1 MESSGPL
8 SGLTVVELG
17 HSVAAP
23 FGGQTLA
30 ILGARVIKVE
40 NPINGDDARSWGPP
54 FWEGASACFQS
65 LNREKL
71 SITVD
76 FKDLDQLEDLKQFID
91 TEADIVVQNQRPGLL
106 QQFGLDGESLRNTKP
121 SLIYCNIG
129 AFGADGPLRK
139 KPGYDPLMQAF
150 SGIMSITGEDGR
162 EPVRVGP
169 SIIDIAAGMWAC
181 IGLLSAL
188 HERNQTGVGCEVDTS
203 LYETALAWMTVPSAI
218 YLSSDKVPARTG
230 SEAPMLVPY
239 KVYRAADDYLVIAAG
254 NDNLFGRLC
263 DVLGVPEWKTD
274 VRFSSNPVRVKNRK
288 TLNDSIQGLIETDTR
303 DSWIKKLDD
312 GGVPNTPLQTVDQV
326 LQHPQTAA
334 QGMLQI
340 SPNGKMS
347 LMGVPLSF
355 DGERPGF
362 LRDPP
367 ELGQHTTTILKEA
380 TDDLND

>member
-1 MESSGPL
+1 MSDGLL
-8 SGLTVVELG
+8 SDLTVVELG

-40 NPINGDDARSWGPP
+40 NPENGDDARTWGPP
-54 FWEGASACFQS
+54 FWEGASSCFQS

-71 SITVD
+71 SVTVD
-76 FKDLDQLEDLKQFID
+76 FKNDHELAGLKDFIVSDADLVI
-91 TEADIVVQNQRPGLL
+91 QNQRPGLL
-106 QQFGLDGESLRNTKP
+106 KRFGLDGDSLRKSKP

-129 AFGADGPLRK
+129 AFGAAGPLSE

-150 SGIMSITGEDGR
+150 SGIMSITGEEGR

-169 SIIDIAAGMWAC
+169 SIIDMAAGMWCC

-188 HERNQTGVGCEVDTS
+188 HRRNQTGEGCEIDTS

-288 TLNDSIQGLIETDTR
+288 ILNDSIQDLIETDTR

-334 QGMLQI
+334 LGMLQN

>member
-1 MESSGPL
+1 
-8 SGLTVVELG
+8 
-17 HSVAAP
+17 
-23 FGGQTLA
+23 
-30 ILGARVIKVE
+30 VIKVE

-76 FKDLDQLEDLKQFID
+76 FKNSEQLEDLKRLID

-106 QQFGLDGESLRNTKP
+106 HRFGLDGKSLRSSKP

-129 AFGADGPLRK
+129 AFGAEGPLRS

-150 SGIMSITGEDGR
+150 SGIMSITGEEGR

-169 SIIDIAAGMWAC
+169 SIIDIAAGMWSC
-181 IGLLSAL
+181 IGLLAAL
-188 HERNQTGVGCEVDTS
+188 HERNQTGIGCEVDTS
-203 LYETALAWMTVPSAI
+203 LYETALAWMTVPSAMH
-218 YLSSDKVPARTG
+218 LASGAVPARTG
-230 SEAPMLVPY
+230 SEVGMLAPY

-274 VRFSSNPVRVKNRK
+274 HRFASNPERVNNRK
-288 TLNDSIQGLIETDTR
+288 VLNESIQDIIEQESR
-303 DSWIKKLDD
+303 DDWIRRLDE
-312 GGVPNTPLQTVDQV
+312 GGVPNTPLQSFDQV
-326 LQHPQTAA
+326 VEHPQTKAL
-334 QGMLQI
+334 GMLQK
-340 SPNGKMS
+340 SPDSGMT

-355 DGERPGF
+355 NGTRPGY
-362 LRDPP
+362 RKNPP
-367 ELGQHTTTILKEA
+367 QLGEHNRSVLKQD
-380 TDDLND
+380 TD

>member
-1 MESSGPL
+1 MSDGLL
-8 SGLTVVELG
+8 SDLTVVELG

-40 NPINGDDARSWGPP
+40 NPENGDDARTWGPP
-54 FWEGASACFQS
+54 FWEGASSCFQS

-71 SITVD
+71 SVTVD
-76 FKDLDQLEDLKQFID
+76 FKNDHELAGLKDFIVSDADLVI
-91 TEADIVVQNQRPGLL
+91 QNQRPGLL
-106 QQFGLDGESLRNTKP
+106 KRFGLDGDSLRKSKP

-129 AFGADGPLRK
+129 AFGAAGPLSE

-150 SGIMSITGEDGR
+150 SGIMSITGEEGR
-162 EPVRVGP
+162 DPVRVGP
-169 SIIDIAAGMWAC
+169 SIIDMAAGMWCC

-188 HERNQTGVGCEVDTS
+188 HRRNQTGEGCEIDTS

-288 TLNDSIQGLIETDTR
+288 TLNDSIQGLIEKDTR

-334 QGMLQI
+334 LGMLQN

-367 ELGQHTTTILKEA
+367 ELGQHTKTILKEA

>member
-1 MESSGPL
+1 MSDGLL
-8 SGLTVVELG
+8 SDLTVVELG

-40 NPINGDDARSWGPP
+40 NPENGDDARTWGPP
-54 FWEGASACFQS
+54 FWEGASSCFQS

-71 SITVD
+71 SVTVD
-76 FKDLDQLEDLKQFID
+76 FKNDHELAGLKDFIVSDADLVI
-91 TEADIVVQNQRPGLL
+91 QNQRPGLL
-106 QQFGLDGESLRNTKP
+106 KRFGLDGDSLRKSKP

-129 AFGADGPLRK
+129 AFGAAGPLSE

-150 SGIMSITGEDGR
+150 SGIMSITGEEGR

-169 SIIDIAAGMWAC
+169 SIIDMAAGMWCC

-188 HERNQTGVGCEVDTS
+188 HRRNQTGEGCEIDTS

-288 TLNDSIQGLIETDTR
+288 TLNDSIQGLIEKDTR

-334 QGMLQI
+334 LGMLQS

-367 ELGQHTTTILKEA
+367 ELGQHTKTILKEA

>member
-1 MESSGPL
+1 MSNGLL
-8 SGLTVVELG
+8 SDLTVVELG

-40 NPINGDDARSWGPP
+40 NPENGDDARTWGPP
-54 FWEGASACFQS
+54 FWEGASSCFQS

-71 SITVD
+71 SVTVD
-76 FKDLDQLEDLKQFID
+76 FKNDHELAGLKDFIVSDADLVI
-91 TEADIVVQNQRPGLL
+91 QNQRPGLL
-106 QQFGLDGESLRNTKP
+106 KRFGLDGDSLRKSKP

-129 AFGADGPLRK
+129 AFGAAGPLSE

-150 SGIMSITGEDGR
+150 SGIMSITGEEGR

-169 SIIDIAAGMWAC
+169 SIIDMAAGMWCC

-188 HERNQTGVGCEVDTS
+188 HRRNQTGEGCEIDTS

-334 QGMLQI
+334 LGMLQN

-347 LMGVPLSF
+347 LMGVPISF

>member
-1 MESSGPL
+1 VSNGLL
-8 SGLTVVELG
+8 SDLTVVELG

-40 NPINGDDARSWGPP
+40 NPENGDDARTWGPP
-54 FWEGASACFQS
+54 FWEGASSCFQS

-71 SITVD
+71 SVTVD
-76 FKDLDQLEDLKQFID
+76 FKNDHELAGLKDFIVSDADLVI
-91 TEADIVVQNQRPGLL
+91 QNQRPGLL
-106 QQFGLDGESLRNTKP
+106 KRFGLDGDSLRKSKP

-129 AFGADGPLRK
+129 AFGAAGPLSE

-150 SGIMSITGEDGR
+150 SGIMSITGEEGR

-169 SIIDIAAGMWAC
+169 SIIDMAAGMWCC

-188 HERNQTGVGCEVDTS
+188 HRRNQTGEGCEIDTS

-334 QGMLQI
+334 LGMLQN

>member
-1 MESSGPL
+1 VSDGLL
-8 SGLTVVELG
+8 SDLTVVELG

-40 NPINGDDARSWGPP
+40 NPENGDDARTWGPP
-54 FWEGASACFQS
+54 FWEGASSCFQS

-71 SITVD
+71 SVTVD
-76 FKDLDQLEDLKQFID
+76 FKNDHELAGLKDFIVSDADLVI
-91 TEADIVVQNQRPGLL
+91 QNQRPGLL
-106 QQFGLDGESLRNTKP
+106 KRFGLDGDSLRKSKP

-129 AFGADGPLRK
+129 AFGAAGPLSE

-150 SGIMSITGEDGR
+150 SGIMSITGEEGR

-169 SIIDIAAGMWAC
+169 SIIDMAAGMWCC

-188 HERNQTGVGCEVDTS
+188 HRRNQTGEGCEIDTS

-274 VRFSSNPVRVKNRK
+274 ARFSSNPVRVKNRK
-288 TLNDSIQGLIETDTR
+288 ILNDSIQGLIETDTR

-334 QGMLQI
+334 LGMLQS

-355 DGERPGF
+355 DGERPEF

>member
-1 MESSGPL
+1 MSDGLL
-8 SGLTVVELG
+8 SDLTVVELG

-40 NPINGDDARSWGPP
+40 NPENGDDARTWGPP
-54 FWEGASACFQS
+54 FWEGASSCFQS

-71 SITVD
+71 SVTVD
-76 FKDLDQLEDLKQFID
+76 FKNDHELEGLKHFIVSDADLVI
-91 TEADIVVQNQRPGLL
+91 QNQRPGLL
-106 QQFGLDGESLRNTKP
+106 KRFGLDGDSLRKSKP

-129 AFGADGPLRK
+129 AFGAAGPLSE

-150 SGIMSITGEDGR
+150 SGIMSITGEEGR
-162 EPVRVGP
+162 DPVRVGP
-169 SIIDIAAGMWAC
+169 SIIDMAAGMWCC

-188 HERNQTGVGCEVDTS
+188 HRRNQTGEGCEIDTS

-274 VRFSSNPVRVKNRK
+274 ARFSSNPVRVKNRK
-288 TLNDSIQGLIETDTR
+288 ILNDSIQGLIETDTR

-334 QGMLQI
+334 LGMLQS

-367 ELGQHTTTILKEA
+367 ELGQHTKTILKEA

>member
-1 MESSGPL
+1 MSDGLL
-8 SGLTVVELG
+8 SDLTVVELG

-40 NPINGDDARSWGPP
+40 NPENGDDARTWGPP
-54 FWEGASACFQS
+54 FWEGASSCFQS

-71 SITVD
+71 SVTVD
-76 FKDLDQLEDLKQFID
+76 FKNDHELAGLKDFIVSDADLVI
-91 TEADIVVQNQRPGLL
+91 QNQRPGLL
-106 QQFGLDGESLRNTKP
+106 KRFGLDGDSLRKSKP

-129 AFGADGPLRK
+129 AFGAAGPLSE

-150 SGIMSITGEDGR
+150 SGIMSITGEEGR

-169 SIIDIAAGMWAC
+169 SIIDMAAGMWCC

-188 HERNQTGVGCEVDTS
+188 HRRNQTGEGCEIDTS

-312 GGVPNTPLQTVDQV
+312 GGVPNTPLQTVDQG

-334 QGMLQI
+334 LGMLQN

-367 ELGQHTTTILKEA
+367 ELGQHTKTILKEA

>member
-1 MESSGPL
+1 MSNGLL
-8 SGLTVVELG
+8 SDLTVVELG

-40 NPINGDDARSWGPP
+40 NPENGDDARTWGPP
-54 FWEGASACFQS
+54 FWEGASSCFQS

-71 SITVD
+71 SVTVD
-76 FKDLDQLEDLKQFID
+76 FKNDHELAGLKDFIVSDADLVI
-91 TEADIVVQNQRPGLL
+91 QNQRPGLL
-106 QQFGLDGESLRNTKP
+106 KRFGLDGDSLRKSKP

-129 AFGADGPLRK
+129 AFGAAGPLSE

-150 SGIMSITGEDGR
+150 SGIMSITGEEGR
-162 EPVRVGP
+162 DPVRVGP
-169 SIIDIAAGMWAC
+169 SIIDMAAGMWCC

-188 HERNQTGVGCEVDTS
+188 HRRNQTGEGCEIDTS

-274 VRFSSNPVRVKNRK
+274 ARFSSNPVRVKNRK
-288 TLNDSIQGLIETDTR
+288 ILNDSIQGLIETDTR

-334 QGMLQI
+334 LGMLQN

-367 ELGQHTTTILKEA
+367 ELGQHTKTILKEA

>member
-1 MESSGPL
+1 VSDGLL
-8 SGLTVVELG
+8 SDLTVVELG

-40 NPINGDDARSWGPP
+40 NPENGDDARTWGPP
-54 FWEGASACFQS
+54 FWEGASSCFQS

-71 SITVD
+71 SVTVD
-76 FKDLDQLEDLKQFID
+76 FKNDHELAGLKDFIVSDADLVI
-91 TEADIVVQNQRPGLL
+91 QNQRPGLL
-106 QQFGLDGESLRNTKP
+106 KRFGLDGDSLRKSKP

-129 AFGADGPLRK
+129 AFGAAGPLSE

-150 SGIMSITGEDGR
+150 SGIMSITGEEGR

-169 SIIDIAAGMWAC
+169 SIIDMAAGMWCC

-188 HERNQTGVGCEVDTS
+188 HRRNQTGEGCEIDTS

-334 QGMLQI
+334 LGMLQN

>member
-30 ILGARVIKVE
+30 IRGARVIKVE
-40 NPINGDDARSWGPP
+40 NPINGDDSRSWGPP

-76 FKDLDQLEDLKQFID
+76 FKDSEQLEDLKRLID

-106 QQFGLDGESLRNTKP
+106 QQFGLDGKSLRSSKP

-129 AFGADGPLRK
+129 AFGAEGPLRS

-150 SGIMSITGEDGR
+150 SGIMSITGEEGR

-169 SIIDIAAGMWAC
+169 SIIDIAAGMWSC
-181 IGLLSAL
+181 IGLLAAL
-188 HERNQTGVGCEVDTS
+188 HERNQTGIGCEVDTS
-203 LYETALAWMTVPSAI
+203 LYETALAWMTVPSAMH
-218 YLSSDKVPARTG
+218 LASGTVPARTG
-230 SEAPMLVPY
+230 SEVGMLAPY

-274 VRFSSNPVRVKNRK
+274 HRFASNPERVNNRK
-288 TLNDSIQGLIETDTR
+288 VLNESIQDIIEQESR
-303 DSWIKKLDD
+303 DDWIRRLDE
-312 GGVPNTPLQTVDQV
+312 GGVPNTPLQSFDQV
-326 LQHPQTAA
+326 VEHPQTKAL
-334 QGMLQI
+334 GMLQT
-340 SPNGKMS
+340 SADSGMT

-355 DGERPGF
+355 NGTRPGY
-362 LRDPP
+362 RKNPP
-367 ELGQHTTTILKEA
+367 QLGEHNRSVLKQD
-380 TDDLND
+380 TD

>member
-1 MESSGPL
+1 MSNGLL
-8 SGLTVVELG
+8 SDLTVVELG

-40 NPINGDDARSWGPP
+40 NPENGDDARTWGPP
-54 FWEGASACFQS
+54 FWEGASSCFQS

-71 SITVD
+71 SVTVD
-76 FKDLDQLEDLKQFID
+76 FKNDHELEGLKHFIVSDADLVI
-91 TEADIVVQNQRPGLL
+91 QNQRPGLL
-106 QQFGLDGESLRNTKP
+106 KRFGLDGDSLRKSKP

-129 AFGADGPLRK
+129 AFGAAGPLSE

-150 SGIMSITGEDGR
+150 SGIMSITGEEGR
-162 EPVRVGP
+162 DPVRVGP
-169 SIIDIAAGMWAC
+169 SIIDMAAGMWCC

-188 HERNQTGVGCEVDTS
+188 HRRNQTGEGCEIDTS

-274 VRFSSNPVRVKNRK
+274 ARFSSNPVRVKNRK
-288 TLNDSIQGLIETDTR
+288 ILNDSIQGLIETDTR

-334 QGMLQI
+334 LGMLQS

-355 DGERPGF
+355 DGERPEF

-367 ELGQHTTTILKEA
+367 ELGQHTKTILKEA

>member
-1 MESSGPL
+1 MSDGLL
-8 SGLTVVELG
+8 SDLTVVELG

-40 NPINGDDARSWGPP
+40 NPENGDDARTWGPP
-54 FWEGASACFQS
+54 FWEGASSCFQS

-71 SITVD
+71 SVTVD
-76 FKDLDQLEDLKQFID
+76 FKNDHELAGLKDFIVSDADLVI
-91 TEADIVVQNQRPGLL
+91 QNQRPGLL
-106 QQFGLDGESLRNTKP
+106 KRFGLDGDSLRKSKP

-129 AFGADGPLRK
+129 AFGAAGPLSE

-150 SGIMSITGEDGR
+150 SGIMSITGEEGR

-169 SIIDIAAGMWAC
+169 SIIDMAAGMWCC

-188 HERNQTGVGCEVDTS
+188 HRRNQTGEGCEIDTA

-334 QGMLQI
+334 LGMLQN

>member
-1 MESSGPL
+1 MSDGLL
-8 SGLTVVELG
+8 SDLTVVELG

-40 NPINGDDARSWGPP
+40 NPENGDDARTWGPP
-54 FWEGASACFQS
+54 FWEGASSCFQS

-71 SITVD
+71 SVTVD
-76 FKDLDQLEDLKQFID
+76 FKNAHELAGLKDFIVSDADLVI
-91 TEADIVVQNQRPGLL
+91 QNQRPGLL
-106 QQFGLDGESLRNTKP
+106 KRFGLDGDSLRKSKP

-129 AFGADGPLRK
+129 AFGAAGPLSE

-150 SGIMSITGEDGR
+150 SGIMSITGEEGR

-169 SIIDIAAGMWAC
+169 SIIDMAAGMWCC

-188 HERNQTGVGCEVDTS
+188 HRRNQTGEGCEIDTS

-334 QGMLQI
+334 LGMLQN

>member
-1 MESSGPL
+1 MSDGLL
-8 SGLTVVELG
+8 SDLTVVELG

-40 NPINGDDARSWGPP
+40 NPENGDDARTWGPP
-54 FWEGASACFQS
+54 FWEGASSCFQS

-71 SITVD
+71 SVTVD
-76 FKDLDQLEDLKQFID
+76 FKNDHELAGLKDFIVSDADLVI
-91 TEADIVVQNQRPGLL
+91 QNQRPGLL
-106 QQFGLDGESLRNTKP
+106 KRFGLDGDSLRKSKP

-129 AFGADGPLRK
+129 AFGAAGPLSE

-150 SGIMSITGEDGR
+150 SGIMSITGEEGR

-169 SIIDIAAGMWAC
+169 SIIDMAAGMWCC

-188 HERNQTGVGCEVDTS
+188 HRRNQTGEGCEIDTS

-254 NDNLFGRLC
+254 NDNLLGRLC

-334 QGMLQI
+334 LGMLQN

>member
-1 MESSGPL
+1 MSDGLL
-8 SGLTVVELG
+8 SDLTVVELG

-40 NPINGDDARSWGPP
+40 NPENGDDARTWGPP
-54 FWEGASACFQS
+54 FWEGASSCFQS

-71 SITVD
+71 SVTVD
-76 FKDLDQLEDLKQFID
+76 FKNDHELAGLKDFIVSDADLVI
-91 TEADIVVQNQRPGLL
+91 QNQRPGLL
-106 QQFGLDGESLRNTKP
+106 KRFGLDGDSLRKSKP

-129 AFGADGPLRK
+129 AFGAAGPLSE

-150 SGIMSITGEDGR
+150 SGIMSITGEEGR

-169 SIIDIAAGMWAC
+169 SIIDMAAGMWCC

-188 HERNQTGVGCEVDTS
+188 HRRNQTGEGCEIDTS

-334 QGMLQI
+334 LGMLQN

-347 LMGVPLSF
+347 LMCVPLSF

>member
-1 MESSGPL
+1 MSDGLL
-8 SGLTVVELG
+8 SDLTVVELG

-40 NPINGDDARSWGPP
+40 NPENGDDARTWGPP
-54 FWEGASACFQS
+54 FWEGASSCFQS

-71 SITVD
+71 SVTVD
-76 FKDLDQLEDLKQFID
+76 FKNDHELEGLKHFIVSDADLVI
-91 TEADIVVQNQRPGLL
+91 QNQRPGLL
-106 QQFGLDGESLRNTKP
+106 KRFGLDGDSLRKSKP

-129 AFGADGPLRK
+129 AFGAAGPLSE

-150 SGIMSITGEDGR
+150 SGIMSITGEEGR
-162 EPVRVGP
+162 DPVRVGP
-169 SIIDIAAGMWAC
+169 SIIDMAAGMWCC

-188 HERNQTGVGCEVDTS
+188 HRRNQTGEGCEIDTS

-288 TLNDSIQGLIETDTR
+288 TLNDSIQGLIEKDTR

-334 QGMLQI
+334 LGMLQN

-367 ELGQHTTTILKEA
+367 ELGQHTKTILKEA

>member
-1 MESSGPL
+1 MSDGLL
-8 SGLTVVELG
+8 SDLTVVELG

-40 NPINGDDARSWGPP
+40 NPENGDDARTWGPP
-54 FWEGASACFQS
+54 FWEGASSCFQS

-71 SITVD
+71 SVTVD
-76 FKDLDQLEDLKQFID
+76 FKNDHELEGLKHFIVSDADLVI
-91 TEADIVVQNQRPGLL
+91 QNQRPGLL
-106 QQFGLDGESLRNTKP
+106 KRFGLDGDSLRKSKP

-129 AFGADGPLRK
+129 AFGAAGPLSE

-150 SGIMSITGEDGR
+150 SGIMSITGEEGR
-162 EPVRVGP
+162 DPVRVGP
-169 SIIDIAAGMWAC
+169 SIIDMAAGMWCC

-188 HERNQTGVGCEVDTS
+188 HRRNQTGEGCEIDTS

-274 VRFSSNPVRVKNRK
+274 ARFSSNPVRVKNRK
-288 TLNDSIQGLIETDTR
+288 ILNDSIQGLIETDTR

-334 QGMLQI
+334 LGMLQS
-340 SPNGKMS
+340 SPNGKMR

-367 ELGQHTTTILKEA
+367 ELGQHTKTILKEA

>member
-1 MESSGPL
+1 MSDGLL
-8 SGLTVVELG
+8 SDLTVVELG

-40 NPINGDDARSWGPP
+40 NPENGDDARTWGPP
-54 FWEGASACFQS
+54 FWEGASSCFQS

-71 SITVD
+71 SVTVD
-76 FKDLDQLEDLKQFID
+76 FKNDHELAGLKDFIVSDADLVI
-91 TEADIVVQNQRPGLL
+91 QNQRPGLL
-106 QQFGLDGESLRNTKP
+106 KRFGLDGDSLRKSKP

-129 AFGADGPLRK
+129 AFGAAGPLSE

-150 SGIMSITGEDGR
+150 SGIMSITGEEGR

-169 SIIDIAAGMWAC
+169 SIIDMAAGMWCC

-188 HERNQTGVGCEVDTS
+188 HRRNQTGEGCEIDTS

-334 QGMLQI
+334 LGMLQN

>member
-1 MESSGPL
+1 MSDGLL
-8 SGLTVVELG
+8 SDLTVVELG

-40 NPINGDDARSWGPP
+40 NPENGDDARTWGPP
-54 FWEGASACFQS
+54 FWEGASSCFQS

-71 SITVD
+71 SVTVD
-76 FKDLDQLEDLKQFID
+76 FKNDHELAGLKDFIVSDADLVI
-91 TEADIVVQNQRPGLL
+91 QNQRPGLL
-106 QQFGLDGESLRNTKP
+106 KRFGLDGDSLRKSKH

-129 AFGADGPLRK
+129 AFGAAGPLSE

-150 SGIMSITGEDGR
+150 SGIMSITGEEGR

-169 SIIDIAAGMWAC
+169 SIIDMAAGMWCC

-188 HERNQTGVGCEVDTS
+188 HRRNQTGEGCEIDTS

-326 LQHPQTAA
+326 LQPPLTAA
-334 QGMLQI
+334 LGMLQN

>member
-1 MESSGPL
+1 MSDGLL
-8 SGLTVVELG
+8 SDLTVVELG

-40 NPINGDDARSWGPP
+40 NPENGDDARTWGPP
-54 FWEGASACFQS
+54 FWEGASSCFQS

-71 SITVD
+71 SVTVD
-76 FKDLDQLEDLKQFID
+76 FKNDHELAGLKDFIVSDADLVI
-91 TEADIVVQNQRPGLL
+91 QNQRPGLL
-106 QQFGLDGESLRNTKP
+106 KRFGLDGDSLRKSKP

-129 AFGADGPLRK
+129 AFGAAGPLSE

-150 SGIMSITGEDGR
+150 SGIMSITGEEGR

-169 SIIDIAAGMWAC
+169 SIIDMAAGMWCC

-188 HERNQTGVGCEVDTS
+188 HRRNQTGEGCEIVTS

-334 QGMLQI
+334 LGMLQN

>member
-1 MESSGPL
+1 MSDGLL
-8 SGLTVVELG
+8 SDLTVVELG

-40 NPINGDDARSWGPP
+40 NPENGDDARTWVPP
-54 FWEGASACFQS
+54 FWEGASSCFQS

-71 SITVD
+71 SVTVD
-76 FKDLDQLEDLKQFID
+76 FKNDHELAGLKDFIVSDADLVI
-91 TEADIVVQNQRPGLL
+91 QNQRPGLL
-106 QQFGLDGESLRNTKP
+106 KRFGLDGDSLRKSKP

-129 AFGADGPLRK
+129 AFGAAGPLSE

-150 SGIMSITGEDGR
+150 SGIMSITGEEGR

-169 SIIDIAAGMWAC
+169 SIIDMAAGMWCC

-188 HERNQTGVGCEVDTS
+188 HRRNQTGEGCEIDTS

-334 QGMLQI
+334 LGMLQN

>member
-1 MESSGPL
+1 MSDGLL
-8 SGLTVVELG
+8 SDLTVVELG

-40 NPINGDDARSWGPP
+40 NPENGDDARTWGPP
-54 FWEGASACFQS
+54 FWEGASSCFQS

-71 SITVD
+71 SVTVD
-76 FKDLDQLEDLKQFID
+76 FKNDHELAGLKDFIVSDADLVI
-91 TEADIVVQNQRPGLL
+91 QNQRPGLL
-106 QQFGLDGESLRNTKP
+106 KRFGLDGDSLRKSKP

-129 AFGADGPLRK
+129 AFGAAGPLSE

-150 SGIMSITGEDGR
+150 SGIMSITGEEGR

-169 SIIDIAAGMWAC
+169 SIIDMAAGMWCC

-188 HERNQTGVGCEVDTS
+188 HRRNQTGEGCEIDTS

-326 LQHPQTAA
+326 LQHPQTTAL
-334 QGMLQI
+334 GMLQS

>member
-1 MESSGPL
+1 
-8 SGLTVVELG
+8 
-17 HSVAAP
+17 
-23 FGGQTLA
+23 
-30 ILGARVIKVE
+30 
-40 NPINGDDARSWGPP
+40 
-54 FWEGASACFQS
+54 
-65 LNREKL
+65 
-71 SITVD
+71 
-76 FKDLDQLEDLKQFID
+76 
-91 TEADIVVQNQRPGLL
+91 
-106 QQFGLDGESLRNTKP
+106 
-121 SLIYCNIG
+121 
-129 AFGADGPLRK
+129 
-139 KPGYDPLMQAF
+139 
-150 SGIMSITGEDGR
+150 
-162 EPVRVGP
+162 
-169 SIIDIAAGMWAC
+169 
-181 IGLLSAL
+181 
-188 HERNQTGVGCEVDTS
+188 
-203 LYETALAWMTVPSAI
+203 
-218 YLSSDKVPARTG
+218 
-230 SEAPMLVPY
+230 MLVPY

-334 QGMLQI
+334 LGMLQN

>member
-1 MESSGPL
+1 MASEGLL

-30 ILGARVIKVE
+30 VLGARVIKVE
-40 NPINGDDARSWGPP
+40 NPTNGDDARTWGPP
-54 FWEGASACFQS
+54 FWEGASSCFQS

-76 FKDLDQLEDLKQFID
+76 FKDDQQLAELKTLIFS
-91 TEADIVVQNQRPGLL
+91 EADLVIQNQRPGLL
-106 QQFGLDGESLRNTKP
+106 KRFGLDGAALRKEKP
-121 SLIYCNIG
+121 GLIYCNIG
-129 AFGADGPLRK
+129 AFGSEGPLST

-150 SGIMSITGEDGR
+150 SGIMSITGEEGR

-169 SIIDIAAGMWAC
+169 SIIDIAAGMWCC

-188 HERNQTGVGCEVDTS
+188 HRRHQTGEGCEVDTS
-203 LYETALAWMTVPSAI
+203 LFETALAWMTIPTAI
-218 YLSSDKVPARTG
+218 YLSSNEVPVRTG
-230 SEAPMLVPY
+230 SEAAMLAPY

-263 DVLGVPEWKTD
+263 DVLGVPQWKTD
-274 VRFSSNPVRVKNRK
+274 PRFISNPVRVENRND
-288 TLNDSIQGLIETDTR
+288 LNQFIQDLVVTDTR
-303 DSWIKKLDD
+303 DNWLKKLDD
-312 GGVPNTPLQTVDQV
+312 GGVPGIALQSVDQV
-326 LQHPQTAA
+326 VTHPQTEAL
-334 QGMLQI
+334 GMLQA
-340 SPNGKMS
+340 SPDGKMN

-362 LRDPP
+362 HRNPP
-367 ELGQHTTTILKEA
+367 KLGEHTQAILQQT
-380 TDDLND
+380 TDDAND

>member
-1 MESSGPL
+1 MSDGLL
-8 SGLTVVELG
+8 SDLTVVELG

-40 NPINGDDARSWGPP
+40 NPENGDDARTWGPP
-54 FWEGASACFQS
+54 FWEGASSCFQS

-71 SITVD
+71 SVTVD
-76 FKDLDQLEDLKQFID
+76 FKNDHELEGLKHFIVSDADLVI
-91 TEADIVVQNQRPGLL
+91 QNQRPGLL
-106 QQFGLDGESLRNTKP
+106 KRFGLDGDSLRKSKP

-129 AFGADGPLRK
+129 AFGAAGPLSE

-150 SGIMSITGEDGR
+150 SGIMSITGEEGR
-162 EPVRVGP
+162 DPVRVGP
-169 SIIDIAAGMWAC
+169 SIIDMAAGMWCC

-188 HERNQTGVGCEVDTS
+188 HRRNQTGEGCEIDTS

-334 QGMLQI
+334 LGMLQS

-367 ELGQHTTTILKEA
+367 ELGQHTKTILKEA

>member
-1 MESSGPL
+1 VSDGLL
-8 SGLTVVELG
+8 SDLTVVELG

-40 NPINGDDARSWGPP
+40 NPENGDDARTWGPP
-54 FWEGASACFQS
+54 FWEGASSCFQS

-71 SITVD
+71 SVTVD
-76 FKDLDQLEDLKQFID
+76 FKNDHELAGLKDFIVSDADLVI
-91 TEADIVVQNQRPGLL
+91 QNQRPGLL
-106 QQFGLDGESLRNTKP
+106 KRFGLDGDSLRKSKP

-129 AFGADGPLRK
+129 AFGAAGPLSE

-150 SGIMSITGEDGR
+150 SGIMSITGEEGR

-169 SIIDIAAGMWAC
+169 SIIDMAAGMWCC

-188 HERNQTGVGCEVDTS
+188 HRRNQTGEGCEIDTS

-288 TLNDSIQGLIETDTR
+288 TLNDSIQGLIEKDTR
-303 DSWIKKLDD
+303 DSWIKKLDE

-334 QGMLQI
+334 LGMLQN

>member
-1 MESSGPL
+1 MSDGLL
-8 SGLTVVELG
+8 SDLTVVELG

-40 NPINGDDARSWGPP
+40 NPENGDDARTWGPP
-54 FWEGASACFQS
+54 FWEGASSCFQS

-71 SITVD
+71 SVTVD
-76 FKDLDQLEDLKQFID
+76 FKNDHELAGLKDFIVSDADLVI
-91 TEADIVVQNQRPGLL
+91 QNQRPGLL
-106 QQFGLDGESLRNTKP
+106 KRFGLDGDSLRKSKS

-129 AFGADGPLRK
+129 AFGAAGPLSE

-150 SGIMSITGEDGR
+150 SGIMSITGEEGR
-162 EPVRVGP
+162 DPVRVGP
-169 SIIDIAAGMWAC
+169 SIIDMAAGMWCC

-188 HERNQTGVGCEVDTS
+188 HRRNQTGEGCEIDTS

-274 VRFSSNPVRVKNRK
+274 ARFSSNPVRVKNRK
-288 TLNDSIQGLIETDTR
+288 ILNDSIQGLIETDTR

-334 QGMLQI
+334 LGMLQS

-367 ELGQHTTTILKEA
+367 ELGQHTKTILKEA
-380 TDDLND
+380 ADDLND